1 MCPHDLFSQAQSH
14 FVSTHISIQG
24 DLFVADPYKVT
35 CIQLIS
41 LQGDLFVADLSTG

>member
-1 MCPHDLFSQAQSH
+1 M
-14 FVSTHISIQG
+14 
-24 DLFVADPYKVT
+24 FVADPYKVT